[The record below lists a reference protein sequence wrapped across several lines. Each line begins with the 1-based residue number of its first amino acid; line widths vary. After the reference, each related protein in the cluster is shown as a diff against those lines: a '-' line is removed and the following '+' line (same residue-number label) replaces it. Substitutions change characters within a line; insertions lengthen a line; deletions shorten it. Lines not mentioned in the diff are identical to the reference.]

1 MKRNEFVSQQI
12 EEILDF
18 VRKFNSEQN
27 NTPLPEKLETGIKL
41 RITNLVLEAENIAK
55 NECRAQETR
64 AYNDR
69 MGIRREYPD

>member
-1 MKRNEFVSQQI
+1 MKRNEFVIQQI

-27 NTPLPEKLETGIKL
+27 NVPLPEKLETGIKL
-41 RITNLVLEAENIAK
+41 RITNMILEVENIARG
-55 NECRAQETR
+55 ECRSEAAR
-64 AYNDR
+64 AHNAR